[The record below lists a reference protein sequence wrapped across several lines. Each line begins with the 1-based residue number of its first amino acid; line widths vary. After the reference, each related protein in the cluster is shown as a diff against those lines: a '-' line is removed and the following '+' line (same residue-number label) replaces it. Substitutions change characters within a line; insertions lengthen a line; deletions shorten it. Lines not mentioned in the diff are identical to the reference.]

1 MLPGLIRSPWIP
13 ASSAAI
19 AYFHWK
25 WMSATTGTVDLAA
38 IAFRASASSQCGTA
52 TRTMSTPA
60 ATSEAICCRV
70 ALMSAVLVVVIDWTR
85 IGASPPIVTSP
96 TRTCR
101 VFLRSV
107 STVPVSHSYGGL
119 PLAHPR
125 SLLEPPPPAGLF
137 AEHVEDDLPV
147 LGFVHLEQD
156 QPLPPP
162 QHRRAARHGDR
173 VGRSGEQHR
182 LHVRGAV
189 PALVGLVQVLRAAC
203 RVVMRV
209 VHVVRDQVQHPGPEV
224 LERAVLPLVDDQR
237 ARRVGAERNHRS
249 IGDARVLDRPLE
261 LLREIEEGVALR
273 GGDLDGRGCGCHPFL
288 LVSFEG
294 TALERSPTGSPEA
307 DATGSSNVN
316 ALPPPG
322 SLSAQIRPPCAST
335 TERAMASPIPVPP
348 SSRERDSSTR

>member
-1 MLPGLIRSPWIP
+1 MTPAFECLTEILMSEKSSSSRMLASYSALSTSAAAVGAPCLASTSFSSDPAFTPMRIGTLRALASRAIRRTLSWYLMLPGLMRSPWIP

-38 IAFRASASSQCGTA
+38 IAVRASASSQCGTA

-70 ALMSAVLVVVIDWTR
+70 ALMSAVLVVVIDWMR

-125 SLLEPPPPAGLF
+125 PLPEPPALRGPENPACLLT
-137 AEHVEDDLPV
+137 EDVEDDLPV

-173 VGRSGEQHR
+173 VG
-182 LHVRGAV
+182 
-189 PALVGLVQVLRAAC
+189 
-203 RVVMRV
+203 
-209 VHVVRDQVQHPGPEV
+209 
-224 LERAVLPLVDDQR
+224 
-237 ARRVGAERNHRS
+237 
-249 IGDARVLDRPLE
+249 
-261 LLREIEEGVALR
+261 
-273 GGDLDGRGCGCHPFL
+273 
-288 LVSFEG
+288 
-294 TALERSPTGSPEA
+294 
-307 DATGSSNVN
+307 
-316 ALPPPG
+316 
-322 SLSAQIRPPCAST
+322 
-335 TERAMASPIPVPP
+335 
-348 SSRERDSSTR
+348 